1 MPPIGATL
9 ALWKNGAR
17 KHGGTSDRAKP
28 RSKRE
33 KGVLMIGKKGFT
45 LIELMIVVS
54 IISILMTIA
63 VPNFLR
69 FRMNAND
76 GAAVGHMRTIS
87 TSETMFQSSGIA
99 DKSGDGVWDY
109 ATLEELGSDDNGPPF
124 IDEHL
129 SQGARSGYLYEVE
142 VTESSPTSAPAYTCI
157 ATPARPGRSGIRSFF
172 VDETGTLRYTVDGST
187 PGPDSNPI
195 D

>member
-1 MPPIGATL
+1 M
-9 ALWKNGAR
+9 
-17 KHGGTSDRAKP
+17 
-28 RSKRE
+28 
-33 KGVLMIGKKGFT
+33 VGKKGFT

-109 ATLEELGSDDNGPPF
+109 ATLEELGSGDKGPPF
-124 IDEHL
+124 IDEKL
-129 SQGARSGYLYEVE
+129 SGGERSGYLYEVE
-142 VTESSPTSAPAYTCI
+142 VTQSSATSAPAYACT
-157 ATPARPGRSGIRSFF
+157 ATPAQPGRSGIRRFF
-172 VDETGTLRYTVDGST
+172 VDETGTLRYTADGSA
-187 PGPDSNPI
+187 PGPQSNPI
-195 D
+195 S